1 MSIYFLLNS
10 VDVQHR
16 GTITLLLDTEGD
28 MIEPKYQEESFILAS
43 SSQSLVVLRTT
54 SVSRHSIGI
63 DLFEV

>member
-16 GTITLLLDTEGD
+16 GTIKLLLDTEGD
-28 MIEPKYQEESFILAS
+28 MIEPKHQEESFILAS